1 MNEQLRKLTLYVI
14 GAFLFNILFYRE
26 LMALNTVFFDAF
38 VISALFYLYPSA
50 RANVIVRWLLVANV
64 ICLGT
69 LLLHNT
75 VLTKYAFICT
85 LLLTVG
91 FAEYMHR
98 SAWYAG
104 GSVFLNFFLFIG
116 NLAETVSGAFGK
128 KTKRKSNWAKYVKFS
143 IVPVAIAFV
152 FFVIYAGANSVFAN
166 IVGNVANWLEINFE
180 RFFFMFKPERI
191 FFTLF
196 GFYIIGSLL
205 AKTRIDY
212 FSVTDVAHSDELV
225 RRKKMG
231 RRKLTAQ
238 PMQVKYFS
246 IIGLKNENLTG
257 VISLVLLNALLFFV
271 NCIDVNY
278 VWMNFEFSPDKPLY
292 KLVHEGTGLLIVSII
307 LAMAVVLF
315 FFKGNL
321 NFYKRNKWLK
331 YGTYLWIFQNAF
343 LVLSVLLRDYYYIQH
358 YGLAYKRI
366 GVLFFLLMVLVGL
379 FTVFTK
385 VYATRTSYFL
395 FRVNAWAAVVLLVAA
410 TCVNWDVAMV
420 RYNLGHRN
428 EIAILDTDF
437 LLGLSD
443 RTLPVLYENKE
454 VFTASDSTREENID
468 ERVKRYMKDQE
479 QYTWLSWNY
488 ADSKVKQ
495 YFLNTN
501 KTAAK

>member
-1 MNEQLRKLTLYVI
+1 MNEQLRKLTLYII
-14 GAFLFNILFYRE
+14 GAFLFNVIFYRE
-26 LMALNTVFFDAF
+26 QMALNTVFFDAF
-38 VISALFYLYPSA
+38 VLSSLFYLYPSA
-50 RANVIVRWLLVANV
+50 RANAIVRWLLVANV

-75 VLTKYAFICT
+75 ILTKYAFIFT

-91 FAEYMHR
+91 FAEYTHR

-116 NLAETVSGAFGK
+116 SLAETVSGAFGK

-143 IVPVAIAFV
+143 IIPLAIAFV

-166 IVGNVANWLEINFE
+166 IVENVVSWLRKSFE

-191 FFTLF
+191 FFTAF

-205 AKTRIDY
+205 AKTKINY
-212 FSVTDVAHSDELV
+212 FSVNDIAQSDELIRRKRIV
-225 RRKKMG
+225 RRKF
-231 RRKLTAQ
+231 LVP
-238 PMQVKYFS
+238 PMPVKDFS
-246 IIGLKNENLTG
+246 TIGLKNENLTG

-271 NCIDVNY
+271 NCIDIDY
-278 VWMNFEFSPDKPLY
+278 VWMHFEFDPDKPLY

-307 LAMAVVLF
+307 LAMVVVLF
-315 FFKGNL
+315 FFNGNL
-321 NFYKRNKWLK
+321 NFYKKNKWLK

-379 FTVFTK
+379 TTVFIK
-385 VYATRTSYFL
+385 VYAKKSSYFL
-395 FRVNAWAAVVLLVAA
+395 FRVNAWAAVVLLVSAS
-410 TCVNWDVAMV
+410 CINWDVTMV
-420 RYNLGHRN
+420 SYNLSHKN
-428 EIAILDTDF
+428 EISSLDTAF

-443 RTLPVLYENKE
+443 RTLPLLQENE
-454 VFTASDSTREENID
+454 SVFIASDSAAGTFIKK
-468 ERVKRYMKDQE
+468 RVEWYMKDQE
-479 QYTWLSWNY
+479 RYSWLSWNY

-495 YFLNTN
+495 YFLKTN
-501 KTAAK
+501 KTAVK